1 MNTINSIRLQQF
13 CQFRNESRG
22 STEYIIV
29 GVNIAKDKHNAFF
42 GTATGSALFKGMF
55 FGNTLEGFGKLL
67 AQVEKLKAE
76 NGLSKVVFGLEPTAN
91 YHKSLAE
98 NLIACGHTVVLVSP
112 FSTVKKRQFLAFCTP
127 RTSTALITSFA

>member
-1 MNTINSIRLQQF
+1 MLFLAR
-13 CQFRNESRG
+13 
-22 STEYIIV
+22 
-29 GVNIAKDKHNAFF
+29 
-42 GTATGSALFKGMF
+42 TGSALFKGMF

-67 AQVEKLKAE
+67 AQVEKTK
-76 NGLSKVVFGLEPTAN
+76 GGKRSFKVVFGLEPTAN